1 MKASKELL
9 TEVAVL
15 LESLADICDSAP
27 LLDDQM
33 EVLRDEELIERSEK
47 ATHQLWSIING
58 D

>member
-27 LLDDQM
+27 LLEDQI
-33 EVLRDEELIERSEK
+33 EVLRDEELIERAEE
-47 ATHQLWSIING
+47 ATRQLWSIINEH
-58 D
+58 